1 MEVENERA
9 QECRGN
15 PRSAPEFAT
24 ATVRTYYM
32 QGLLVKNRIHE
43 EVNT

>member
-1 MEVENERA
+1 MEVENEHA

-24 ATVRTYYM
+24 ATVQTTCKAYSWKIESTKKLIY
-32 QGLLVKNRIHE
+32 
-43 EVNT
+43 T